1 MFIVRLGKTTNE
13 YPYRDKSYHNSLFH
27 DITGIERFFQLFKN
41 NLIYILY
48 YKCFVDFKLKVCTKP
63 LKRSNV
69 LSFYVSLDFLF
80 FMLCSLKWLVPVNL
94 VDSFYYCLLLL
105 LFFKCNALGSLLSNL
120 SIMIHQSW
128 MSSSILLFFYFL
140 FVSKPANTSV
150 GKIVYCISLFCCM
163 LLHFQH
169 SRCSIMSNYFNTV
182 AVYIYMCNNLF
193 INIIRYGTRRGAT
206 EVWRIIYPHFY
217 CIKILI
223 PFCCCCFWRTIK
235 KHILTLCS
243 SVSAVTPGI
252 YTF

>member
-27 DITGIERFFQLFKN
+27 DITSIERFFQLFKN

-80 FMLCSLKWLVPVNL
+80 FMLCSLKWLIPVNL

-128 MSSSILLFFYFL
+128 MSSSILLFFYFYLSLNLRTPLLGKL
-140 FVSKPANTSV
+140 FTVFRYFV
-150 GKIVYCISLFCCM
+150 VCFCIS
-163 LLHFQH
+163 
-169 SRCSIMSNYFNTV
+169 SIQDV
-182 AVYIYMCNNLF
+182 VLCQIILIQLRYILIC
-193 INIIRYGTRRGAT
+193 
-206 EVWRIIYPHFY
+206 VIIY
-217 CIKILI
+217 L
-223 PFCCCCFWRTIK
+223 
-235 KHILTLCS
+235 
-243 SVSAVTPGI
+243 
-252 YTF
+252 